1 MYIAAAFLP
10 LTLLFGVFIVLR
22 ITATS
27 GLLNSFVFITQIISM
42 PVQMKVITA
51 HAILDEHYMPSTF
64 MLLTNVVLS
73 FYGFC
78 NLDFFCMVYKPF
90 CLHPKMTTIQAMSMD
105 YVTAIYPL
113 ALLGLVYVFVELHDH
128 GCRLTLYL
136 WKPFHYCFSR
146 LRRQRDIRTSLVDAF
161 ATFLLLSYMKL
172 LTVSVDLLV
181 PTLCMIFMV
190 NLFPEYSCFLME
202 ALNILAESISHLESL
217 HF

>member
-1 MYIAAAFLP
+1 MYIAVAFLP

-27 GLLNSFVFITQIISM
+27 GLLNSFVFVTQIISM

-73 FYGFC
+73 FYGFW
-78 NLDFFCMVYKPF
+78 NLDFFHMVYKPF

-113 ALLGLVYVFVELHDH
+113 ALLGLVHVFVELHDH
-128 GCRLTLYL
+128 GCRLILCL
-136 WKPFHYCFSR
+136 WKPFHYCFFR
-146 LRRQRDIRTSLVDAF
+146 LRRQWDIRTSLVDAF
-161 ATFLLLSYMKL
+161 ATLLLLSYMKL
-172 LTVSVDLLV
+172 LTVLVDLLV
-181 PTLCMIFMV
+181 PTTVYDIHGKPLPTIF
-190 NLFPEYSCFLME
+190 LFLME
-202 ALNILAESISHLESL
+202 ALNILAESIFH
-217 HF
+217 